1 VSGSSKT
8 LPSDFTTKSAKGAGF
23 AGGVEMAFMSTTCDP
38 QIALDF
44 SGGPDKKGSIFEIK
58 FTAASRGVDVQLIS
72 LWPPEKELLY
82 APLTYLTCQDTKTVG
97 EKKLIKLDATMST
110 ARPNL
115 EMVVLQMDLDKH
127 CEALPL
133 QPCETCRRPRAVDRS
148 VKRVV
153 ALEQQLE
160 AIEVEKEALRSQ
172 LRRFQPTTAAM

>member
-1 VSGSSKT
+1 VNESSKT

-115 EMVVLQMDLDKH
+115 KMMDLDN

>member
-1 VSGSSKT
+1 MT
-8 LPSDFTTKSAKGAGF
+8 LPSNFTTKSAEGGGF
-23 AGGVEMAFMSTTCDP
+23 AGGVEMAFMSTTGDP

-72 LWPPEKELLY
+72 LWPQEKELLY

-115 EMVVLQMDLDKH
+115 EMMDLDN
-127 CEALPL
+127 CEAVPL
-133 QPCETCRRPRAVDRS
+133 QPCKDCQRPRAVDGSGSRIA
-148 VKRVV
+148 
-153 ALEQQLE
+153 ALEAE
-160 AIEVEKEALRSQ
+160 NEALRSQ
-172 LRRFQPTTAAM
+172 LRRFQPATTTM